1 MIHPFNISCQTHNFP
16 YLTYKILNRLR
27 ASENTNNN
35 IVRVRLCMYA
45 YNSVTFFFGYK
56 NHDHAQI
63 HDQKMYES
71 KAQIYFHSFKAKKER
86 QLLVNIHSSK
96 SIFAVKIKGKRT
108 RLRGRK
114 DKIRHIKSECS
125 RVL

>member
-1 MIHPFNISCQTHNFP
+1 MNITTLQYIKFDGEWETVIHPFNISCQTHNFP

-71 KAQIYFHSFKAKKER
+71 KAQIYFHSFKSMER
-86 QLLVNIHSSK
+86 ATTIGEHSFIEIHLC
-96 SIFAVKIKGKRT
+96 G
-108 RLRGRK
+108 
-114 DKIRHIKSECS
+114 
-125 RVL
+125 